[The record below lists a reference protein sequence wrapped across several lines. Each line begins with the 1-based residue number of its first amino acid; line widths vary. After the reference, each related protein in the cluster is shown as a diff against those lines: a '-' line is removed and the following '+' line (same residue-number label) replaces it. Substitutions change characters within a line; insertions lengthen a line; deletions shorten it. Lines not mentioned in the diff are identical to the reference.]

1 MKILLHLFRL
11 SFILVFGRGGR
22 LPIEEGCYSEK
33 HGFLEHGREPGACIT
48 SESFQELNVSQFCYV
63 GPECAVMFALW
74 LNKSSQDNLFVT
86 SFQVY
91 PVPSP

>member
-22 LPIEEGCYSEK
+22 LPIEEGCYK
-33 HGFLEHGREPGACIT
+33 HGSLERGRQPSACIT
-48 SESFQELNVSQFCYV
+48 SESFQGPNVSQFCYA
-63 GPECAVMFALW
+63 GLECAVVFALQ
-74 LNKSSQDNLFVT
+74 LYKSSQDNLFVT
-86 SFQVY
+86 TFQVD